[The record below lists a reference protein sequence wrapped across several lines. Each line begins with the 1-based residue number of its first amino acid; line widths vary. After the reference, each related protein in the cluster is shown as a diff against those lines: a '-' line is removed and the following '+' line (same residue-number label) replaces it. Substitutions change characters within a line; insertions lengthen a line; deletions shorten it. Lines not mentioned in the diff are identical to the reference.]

1 MVQEAQQQQTA
12 TFVVE
17 ATTAAKKNLSLCPIY
32 VHRRARI
39 DYCHPKNQQ
48 DANNNVDIIDEL
60 LVEASSP
67 LSLPTTPERPTNTS
81 SLYQPSSSRTKT
93 FKSKIKT
100 LLYSNQRFIQR
111 CASSEMQS
119 PGSSR
124 AASTS
129 TKPPAKKQ
137 KTSSS
142 YDSNTLIV
150 WINNLE
156 NKICQSYYNLFLS
169 WLYTYYHLSHCIIDI
184 CREEDNKEGI

>member
-150 WINNLE
+150 
-156 NKICQSYYNLFLS
+156 
-169 WLYTYYHLSHCIIDI
+169 
-184 CREEDNKEGI
+184 